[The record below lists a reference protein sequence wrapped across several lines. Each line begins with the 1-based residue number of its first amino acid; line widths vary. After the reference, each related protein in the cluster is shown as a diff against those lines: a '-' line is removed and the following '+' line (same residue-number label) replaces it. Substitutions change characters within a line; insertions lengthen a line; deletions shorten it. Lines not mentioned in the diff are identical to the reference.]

1 MLRFASIRIFFTA
14 IAFAIAPCVVTVSAA
29 PPDTTVKSTRG
40 EPPETVYLPDC
51 VEISGP

>member
-1 MLRFASIRIFFTA
+1 MRRFAAVHIFLTA
-14 IAFAIAPCVVTVSAA
+14 IAFAIAPCAVTVSAA
-29 PPDTTVKSTRG
+29 APEKTVESTRG